1 MHFLVLY
8 FRFRCLR
15 SLSNLFVLN
24 LTIADFLLCVGTL
37 PMLIIASFS
46 GHWLF
51 DVIGRYFDSL
61 PNDCVLLLLLYKYL
75 RHCDIHGY
83 IERGL
88 IFYNFLSY
96 LISVPYVKAP

>member
-61 PNDCVLLLLLYKYL
+61 PNIVYCYYCCISIYVTVTYL
-75 RHCDIHGY
+75 RLYRARSDI
-83 IERGL
+83 L
-88 IFYNFLSY
+88 
-96 LISVPYVKAP
+96 